1 MQRILFRS
9 PRAAPGSHCILCRND
24 VAQGLT
30 FRTTSTASKR
40 SIRIEDPVIVR
51 YTSILAPDA
60 RAKSRCHR
68 EREEQVADVR
78 EEADDMADEGPRFS
92 DALYSRKTPNSPC
105 EPLQTRSFH
114 TLSRPSYRTVRFP
127 RTQNPCRFSHW
138 WSTQR
143 DRDLEAPVVKEF
155 ELENAESLED
165 DEFDMAIDVEELPE
179 WLRTDEVRAKAIRK
193 LALKQLAIRLI
204 IRPAVAHAYFGI
216 LKNYD
221 HNDSFPQLDLASLL
235 FELNAIRRRIRQ
247 IKANPKVNIDD
258 LMKGF
263 NSPRWEDL
271 VRTSTRF
278 DKKIRQDTDQF
289 LSNEMP
295 LEELLLRLSDALL
308 HCHDPDRTYAFTY
321 MIIAFTKTRQNDLAQ
336 LVIKTIL
343 PYKFEMSASLILAI
357 LNFFRKTKDLKG
369 FDLFLK
375 MLEGKGYPINMG
387 TLGLY
392 KKRVVNGLEI
402 SVPPV
407 HSANIVV
414 YAALIKACLRFDQPD
429 RADAYLLVARSA
441 GYMDDFAI
449 LMAYLEFCTVRKNW
463 ERGRQV
469 LQRVLAFITS
479 TTEHPPA
486 RVERLIVLMIQLC
499 DTCQMLDLSEA
510 LIKAAVHSG
519 FSSDLPSR
527 QADIVSEADPDSHR
541 WWVAAQDAPP
551 SQLDAPLVEKCY
563 AFANIAKEQ
572 LDIFAPKGEDF
583 AHRLQRVMGTYSNQ
597 LMSTILD
604 EELAQK
610 AVRKTLQSHQEPDNL
625 HQTKAVEL
633 DDKEGN
639 AYSASPSRSLEDT
652 VAAQQKEMRIL
663 RSEVAFLKQLVLRT
677 AASNTSAPSTR
688 NKPSEVADE
697 LAPVRPRLSET
708 ETLPPGAK
716 ASTMDS

>member
-9 PRAAPGSHCILCRND
+9 PRTAPGSHCILCLNN
-24 VAQGLT
+24 VAEGLT
-30 FRTTSTASKR
+30 PRTTSTARER
-40 SIRIEDPVIVR
+40 SLRIEGPVIVR

-60 RAKSRCHR
+60 RAKSRCRR

-78 EEADDMADEGPRFS
+78 EEADDMGDEGSRSS
-92 DALYSRKTPNSPC
+92 DALSSRQTPNSPC
-105 EPLQTRSFH
+105 KVLQTRPFH
-114 TLSRPSYRTVRFP
+114 TLSTPYRTVRFL

-179 WLRTDEVRAKAIRK
+179 WLRADEVRAKAIRK

-204 IRPAVAHAYFGI
+204 IRPAVAHAYFGV

-392 KKRVVNGLEI
+392 RKRVVNGLEI

-486 RVERLIVLMIQLC
+486 RVERLIVMMIQLC

-541 WWVAAQDAPP
+541 WWVAAQDASP

-583 AHRLQRVMGTYSNQ
+583 AHRLQRVMGTYSDQ

-610 AVRKTLQSHQEPDNL
+610 AVRKTLQSHQEPDKL
-625 HQTKAVEL
+625 HPTKAVEL
-633 DDKEGN
+633 DHREGN

-652 VAAQQKEMRIL
+652 VAAQQKELRIL
-663 RSEVAFLKQLVLRT
+663 RSEVAFLKQLVMRM
-677 AASNTSAPSTR
+677 AASNTPVPSTL
-688 NKPSEVADE
+688 NEPSELADE
-697 LAPVRPRLSET
+697 LAPVRPRLGET
-708 ETLPPGAK
+708 ETLPQGKK

>member
-1 MQRILFRS
+1 
-9 PRAAPGSHCILCRND
+9 
-24 VAQGLT
+24 
-30 FRTTSTASKR
+30 
-40 SIRIEDPVIVR
+40 
-51 YTSILAPDA
+51 
-60 RAKSRCHR
+60 
-68 EREEQVADVR
+68 
-78 EEADDMADEGPRFS
+78 
-92 DALYSRKTPNSPC
+92 
-105 EPLQTRSFH
+105 
-114 TLSRPSYRTVRFP
+114 
-127 RTQNPCRFSHW
+127 
-138 WSTQR
+138 
-143 DRDLEAPVVKEF
+143 
-155 ELENAESLED
+155 
-165 DEFDMAIDVEELPE
+165 
-179 WLRTDEVRAKAIRK
+179 
-193 LALKQLAIRLI
+193 
-204 IRPAVAHAYFGI
+204 
-216 LKNYD
+216 
-221 HNDSFPQLDLASLL
+221 
-235 FELNAIRRRIRQ
+235 
-247 IKANPKVNIDD
+247 
-258 LMKGF
+258 
-263 NSPRWEDL
+263 
-271 VRTSTRF
+271 
-278 DKKIRQDTDQF
+278 
-289 LSNEMP
+289 
-295 LEELLLRLSDALL
+295 
-308 HCHDPDRTYAFTY
+308 

-551 SQLDAPLVEKCY
+551 SQLDAPLVE
-563 AFANIAKEQ
+563 
-572 LDIFAPKGEDF
+572 
-583 AHRLQRVMGTYSNQ
+583 
-597 LMSTILD
+597 
-604 EELAQK
+604 
-610 AVRKTLQSHQEPDNL
+610 
-625 HQTKAVEL
+625 
-633 DDKEGN
+633 N
-639 AYSASPSRSLEDT
+639 ATHLP
-652 VAAQQKEMRIL
+652 
-663 RSEVAFLKQLVLRT
+663 
-677 AASNTSAPSTR
+677 
-688 NKPSEVADE
+688 
-697 LAPVRPRLSET
+697 
-708 ETLPPGAK
+708 TLPRSN
-716 ASTMDS
+716 STFSPRKERTLPIDYKG